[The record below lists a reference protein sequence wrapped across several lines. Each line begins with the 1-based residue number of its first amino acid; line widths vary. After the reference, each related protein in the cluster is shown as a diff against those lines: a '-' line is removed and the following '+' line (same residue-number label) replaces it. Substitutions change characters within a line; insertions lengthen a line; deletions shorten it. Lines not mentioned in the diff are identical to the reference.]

1 LPRYR
6 HTTRRIAQTS
16 ILAILGLAVFAWG
29 LQYKL
34 SLYRPEANRN
44 SVLAA
49 KLFPPKERLVSSAQR
64 QRTLCSGRPASLVGR
79 QVYSSASAALP
90 ADSCAPPRLEYTQGM
105 TPRSTPVEAR
115 SPYRNPRNPRG
126 PPIAV

>member
-1 LPRYR
+1 
-6 HTTRRIAQTS
+6 
-16 ILAILGLAVFAWG
+16 VFAWG

-34 SLYRPEANRN
+34 SLYEPEANRN

-49 KLFPPKERLVSSAQR
+49 KLFPPKERLVASAQR
-64 QRTLCSGRPASLVGR
+64 QITLCSGRPASLAGR
-79 QVYSSASAALP
+79 QVFSSASAALP
-90 ADSCAPPRLEYTQGM
+90 ADGFAAPRLEYTKGM

-115 SPYRNPRNPRG
+115 SPYRNPQNLRG